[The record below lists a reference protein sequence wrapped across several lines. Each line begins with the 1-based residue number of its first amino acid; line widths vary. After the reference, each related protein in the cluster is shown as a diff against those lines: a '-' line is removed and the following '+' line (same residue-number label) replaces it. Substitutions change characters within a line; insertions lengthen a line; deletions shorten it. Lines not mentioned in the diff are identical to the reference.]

1 MCPWAREETNLEL
14 RLLENEAMDEIMDDG
29 MDDMDYDEYDHDCA
43 DEVGMLLGSLK
54 AGNLEAVK
62 HFCTFGI
69 LW

>member
-1 MCPWAREETNLEL
+1 
-14 RLLENEAMDEIMDDG
+14 MDDPMDDG

-43 DEVGMLLGSLK
+43 DEVGMLGSLK
-54 AGNLEAVK
+54 PGNLEAGTK

>member
-1 MCPWAREETNLEL
+1 
-14 RLLENEAMDEIMDDG
+14 LLENEAMDDPMDDG